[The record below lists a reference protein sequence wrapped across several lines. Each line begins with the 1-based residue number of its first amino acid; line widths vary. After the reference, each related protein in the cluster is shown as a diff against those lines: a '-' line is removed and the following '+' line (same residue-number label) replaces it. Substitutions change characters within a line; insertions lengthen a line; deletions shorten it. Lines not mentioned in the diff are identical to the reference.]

1 MEVEPTGYRVQFS
14 QFVSAVAA
22 AIGALGW
29 EDPAWGV
36 PNRLFLF
43 VSGRM
48 TNEVH

>member
-1 MEVEPTGYRVQFS
+1 MEVEPNGLSGPVS

-36 PNRLFLF
+36 PNRLFSVRF
-43 VSGRM
+43 G
-48 TNEVH
+48 EDDE